1 LRCDWDK
8 KRFRMKKLILFSYL
22 SLMLLVLGAAEKD
35 RIAVM
40 DVQDEDRIFNVRSI
54 VKVTDYVFAKFQET
68 NSFWMVPMS
77 DRDTALEQAIE
88 QTVKDSRKE
97 CVDEK
102 CQLSLVAQLQAN
114 FLINTK
120 IKKLYGSTCNITIS
134 KFDVEKRAGVQSWVE
149 KFNCTEKGL
158 YGAID
163 SFYFGASKKQ
173 GTAFQT
179 GKMGKLEDEWTP
191 DMAGTGERVVVYFD
205 SNPVGATISI
215 DGKVEGITPDVKS
228 RLLASGKHQI
238 KMEKEG
244 FYTESMIVDVKK
256 GDKINFKLLPGIT
269 INSNPQG
276 AMVKIDGKLICQT
289 TPCQRVVDEGQ
300 REIVLQKEL
309 YATKTQM
316 INVQRGKDIKIDLDP
331 DFGWLEIK
339 SPYDG
344 VDVFLDGKNIGKTPI
359 PKMQITPGPHLI
371 EPKGDC
377 FNTVPEQIIVEKL
390 KVKSVSLSIQ
400 EKSAAIEV
408 YSKDEKG
415 NDIEADV
422 FVDGKNVGT
431 SPGTFKIP
439 LCSKEAIVINGDGL
453 KYVYGLTLFEKY
465 TSDVIA
471 VFERNSTSS
480 NYEDDAFDR
489 DSYDEYSSEK
499 KSDDDPFKN
508 DSNSETESNSK
519 KNNRERRTYFT
530 TFLSM
535 GMEASANVPF
545 VYGVGIGAEIDLFKF
560 KDSNFNFKKR
570 KVLSLSF
577 FLKLFATNDFI
588 YLLKDNGYFRSIDLK
603 CSAELNMYY
612 ALGFGIQFD
621 ALLGIGNISNK
632 YLLGVNFWLV
642 ELPIYLWSKK
652 DHFSSIRV
660 VSFDVS
666 YTLDGKGMQRVVV
679 YLLNYHMRF

>member
-1 LRCDWDK
+1 
-8 KRFRMKKLILFSYL
+8 
-22 SLMLLVLGAAEKD
+22 
-35 RIAVM
+35 
-40 DVQDEDRIFNVRSI
+40 
-54 VKVTDYVFAKFQET
+54 
-68 NSFWMVPMS
+68 
-77 DRDTALEQAIE
+77 
-88 QTVKDSRKE
+88 
-97 CVDEK
+97 
-102 CQLSLVAQLQAN
+102 
-114 FLINTK
+114 
-120 IKKLYGSTCNITIS
+120 
-134 KFDVEKRAGVQSWVE
+134 
-149 KFNCTEKGL
+149 
-158 YGAID
+158 
-163 SFYFGASKKQ
+163 
-173 GTAFQT
+173 
-179 GKMGKLEDEWTP
+179 
-191 DMAGTGERVVVYFD
+191 
-205 SNPVGATISI
+205 
-215 DGKVEGITPDVKS
+215 
-228 RLLASGKHQI
+228 
-238 KMEKEG
+238 
-244 FYTESMIVDVKK
+244 MIVDVKK

-489 DSYDEYSSEK
+489 DSYDEYSSNNNFDDEHSFNRDS
-499 KSDDDPFKN
+499 KSKIRKTHKTRP
-508 DSNSETESNSK
+508 
-519 KNNRERRTYFT
+519 YI
-530 TFLSM
+530 
-535 GMEASANVPF
+535 
-545 VYGVGIGAEIDLFKF
+545 GVGVGFLVTGVLSFGAAGLSHYLMTTYNDDARAKFDPEDTSKSKEFVDKAKSAEIARNVLIGVGAGFSTLGIIMFFITKEQPVAVYVDEKGFIISYNFKF
-560 KDSNFNFKKR
+560 
-570 KVLSLSF
+570 
-577 FLKLFATNDFI
+577 
-588 YLLKDNGYFRSIDLK
+588 
-603 CSAELNMYY
+603 
-612 ALGFGIQFD
+612 
-621 ALLGIGNISNK
+621 
-632 YLLGVNFWLV
+632 
-642 ELPIYLWSKK
+642 
-652 DHFSSIRV
+652 
-660 VSFDVS
+660 
-666 YTLDGKGMQRVVV
+666 
-679 YLLNYHMRF
+679 